1 MCSKEDVQ
9 LIVDA
14 TEKRMEAKITECIT
28 DVDSRIE
35 GLNDKLY
42 GSHAA
47 INAVQSEMGATLIRL
62 ADKLEDFGQRFAA
75 HDKKEIE
82 YQNKVDAHL
91 ELQSSFS
98 KLTSDDVQALKDI
111 AQGYAGMSAMRKLIL
126 GLASTIIAIGAVV
139 AGFITLI
146 KSIK

>member
-1 MCSKEDVQ
+1 MCTREETRQEIELS
-9 LIVDA
+9 
-14 TEKRMEAKITECIT
+14 EKRMEAKITECIT
-28 DVDSRIE
+28 EVDSRIE
-35 GLNDKLY
+35 GLDDKLY

-62 ADKLEDFGQRFAA
+62 TDKLEDFGQRFAE

-98 KLTSDDVQALKDI
+98 KLTSDDVTALKDI

>member
-35 GLNDKLY
+35 GLDDKLY
-42 GSHAA
+42 MSHNA

-62 ADKLEDFGQRFAA
+62 ADKLEDFGQRFAE
-75 HDKKEIE
+75 HDKKEVE

-111 AQGYAGMSAMRKLIL
+111 AQGYAGMSAIRKLIL

>member
-1 MCSKEDVQ
+1 MCTREETRQEIELSER
-9 LIVDA
+9 
-14 TEKRMEAKITECIT
+14 RMEAKISECIT
-28 DVDSRIE
+28 EVDSRIE
-35 GLNDKLY
+35 GLDEKFFS
-42 GSHAA
+42 SHNA
-47 INAVQSEMGATLIRL
+47 ISAVQSEMGATLIRL
-62 ADKLEDFGQRFAA
+62 ADKLEDFGQRFAE

-91 ELQSSFS
+91 EAQTALT
-98 KLTSDDVQALKDI
+98 KLTIDDVQSLKDI